1 MNRRQ
6 WLSFLT
12 LLVLSTSACVEPAEP
27 ATPQLTPTPART
39 QVAVPILVTETLLY
53 EAGGAVEA
61 GAEEG
66 ISPPKPRK
74 PREYIK
80 EDVDSP
86 TLAENLPTNTPDTRL
101 LPKYWAEWPLIPQ
114 VSERVKE
121 IYRLGQEM
129 GNDVR
134 SFSTIG
140 DCQSEPSVFMGVYDS
155 GNYSLDEEY
164 AYLEETIRQFQGS
177 FQRDSITVKD
187 GMSVAS
193 VLSPMW
199 ADPELCLA
207 DESPL
212 ECELRLHRPIIM
224 FVNLG
229 TNWNGGNDATHE
241 KYMRQIVDIL
251 IAHGV
256 VPILSTKGDNQD
268 GKQRINQSIARVAY
282 DYDIPLWNF
291 WLSLRDLPG
300 KGLDGSREGG
310 YLSTEAWGR
319 RSFTGLLALDA
330 VWRELK

>member
-114 VSERVKE
+114 VSERAKE

-256 VPILSTKGDNQD
+256 VRSCRQRAITRMANRGST
-268 GKQRINQSIARVAY
+268 RALPA
-282 DYDIPLWNF
+282 
-291 WLSLRDLPG
+291 SLTIMTFPCG
-300 KGLDGSREGG
+300 TSG
-310 YLSTEAWGR
+310 YLCATCQEKGSTAPVKGAIYPPR
-319 RSFTGLLALDA
+319 RGGGAPLPACLP
-330 VWRELK
+330 WMRYGEN